1 MQLECYAVQLGV
13 LCCAAGSAMLCSWS
27 AMLCS
32 WECYAVQLGVLC
44 CAEECMRRAVIA
56 ERSCGSR
63 LCVSQLHVFTSAAQH
78 RATKSTALLQDCS
91 RQALLAT
98 SGCRHTKQNMPS
110 RGLMCCSPPL
120 HCRQA
125 EAMHYTAARVSR
137 PRTPEVRAMLLL
149 GMPEC
154 NSPGAIS
161 KDAKP
166 AHGAFRKNMRLAV
179 PCTFKS
185 VVLDRASLRCCGT
198 LACSS
203 LC

>member
-1 MQLECYAVQLGV
+1 MLCSWECYAVQLGV
-13 LCCAAGSAMLCSWS
+13 LCCAAGSAMLCSW
-27 AMLCS
+27 
-32 WECYAVQLGVLC
+32 
-44 CAEECMRRAVIA
+44 ECMRRAVIA

-78 RATKSTALLQDCS
+78 RATNCTALLQDCS

-98 SGCRHTKQNMPS
+98 NGCRHTKQNMPS
-110 RGLMCCSPPL
+110 RGLMCCSAPL

-125 EAMHYTAARVSR
+125 EAMQYTAARVSR

-154 NSPGAIS
+154 NSPGAIC

-185 VVLDRASLRCCGT
+185 VVLDRASFRCCRT
-198 LACSS
+198 LAYLS